1 MQRGKSLCKRMQ
13 RHASEKAGRQRL
25 RGKGKQPIAAKPR
38 QKAAKVIAL
47 AVSAWSVNQS
57 CVLAPR
63 LFAAFGEV
71 VGSGCFCPL
80 PLAAAILLLRL
91 HCLCIPLALRLFY
104 PFAFRSHSVFIL
116 STTLCGSGGVGV
128 SVGGVSV
135 GGVSVDG
142 SVGGSAARVAAQR
155 FCPCPLPSFPSP
167 TRRELIFAAAPL
179 TRCSRCLILC
189 PAQSIRSNQI
199 VNVAPFVRLGA

>member
-1 MQRGKSLCKRMQ
+1 MQW
-13 RHASEKAGRQRL
+13 HASEKAGRRRL

-47 AVSAWSVNQS
+47 AVSAWCLHLSWFLS
-57 CVLAPR
+57 PR
-63 LFAAFGEV
+63 LFAAFGSV

-80 PLAAAILLLRL
+80 PLASAILLLRL

-128 SVGGVSV
+128 SVGGVSGV
-135 GGVSVDG
+135 GVSVGG
-142 SVGGSAARVAAQR
+142 SVGGLAARVAAQR

-179 TRCSRCLILC
+179 TRCSRFSIIR
-189 PAQSIRSNQI
+189 PTQSVFLNQG
-199 VNVAPFVRLGA
+199 VYVAPFIRLGA